1 MSNIDKFV
9 NEGFVDELMKS
20 GVWDIA
26 RVNRGSRE
34 EEQTLTENTATE
46 AEEEEVTAA
55 SLAEDLLNNLSDEVI
70 LEFVN
75 LLHKVALNEDE
86 ATEETEETEEVV
98 EVDEALFNTIDES
111 FTAIDKE
118 YDLSESSVED
128 VMEAVIDAIDEDDL
142 ENYESEQVMEALMLY
157 LDEKRGACPSD
168 DGGGKGKKAAGAAF
182 GAMKKAILK
191 K

>member
-26 RVNRGSRE
+26 RVDRGSRE
-34 EEQTLTENTATE
+34 EEKTLTENTATE

-75 LLHKVALNEDE
+75 LLHSVALNE
-86 ATEETEETEEVV
+86 AEETEETEEVV

-118 YDLSESSVED
+118 YDLSESTVED

-142 ENYESEQVMEALMLY
+142 EDYESEQVMEALMLY
-157 LDEKRGACPSD
+157 LDEKREACPSD
-168 DGGGKGKKAAGAAF
+168 DGGGKGKKAAGNAF
-182 GAMKKAILK
+182 SAMKKAMLK

>member
-26 RVNRGSRE
+26 RVTRGTRE
-34 EEQTLTENTATE
+34 EEATLNENTATE

-75 LLHKVALNEDE
+75 LLHKVALNEAQEVAEDKNVIEIDE
-86 ATEETEETEEVV
+86 S
-98 EVDEALFNTIDES
+98 LFNTIETS
-111 FTAIDKE
+111 YNNISEK
-118 YDLSESSVED
+118 YDLSESTVEEI
-128 VMEAVIDAIDEDDL
+128 MEAVMAYLNEKS
-142 ENYESEQVMEALMLY
+142 SET
-157 LDEKRGACPSD
+157 PS
-168 DGGGKGKKAAGAAF
+168 K
-182 GAMKKAILK
+182 
-191 K
+191 